1 MPWSNQSGGGG
12 WKGGSGGG
20 GPWGQ
25 GPRGGGG
32 GGGQPPDLE
41 EILKRGQD
49 KMKQA
54 MGGGGGI
61 PGPLLFL
68 ASAVAIAV
76 VAWNA
81 FFFRVNPD
89 ELGVV
94 MRFGEF
100 VRQEPPGLHFRL
112 PYPIEE
118 VELPK
123 VTLLRST
130 QVGFRSAGPCRG
142 WWLHAFK
149 L

>member
-1 MPWSNQSGGGG
+1 MPWSNQSGGG

-20 GPWGQ
+20 GGPWGQ
-25 GPRGGGG
+25 GPGPGRSG

-41 EILKRGQD
+41 EILKRSQD

-54 MGGGGGI
+54 IGGGGGAA
-61 PGPLLFL
+61 GPLLFL
-68 ASAVAIAV
+68 AAAVATAV

-94 MRFGEF
+94 MRFGQF
-100 VRQEPPGLHFRL
+100 VRQEPPGLRFRL

-118 VELPK
+118 VLLPK
-123 VTLLRST
+123 VTQQRVTEIGLRSSPST
-130 QVGFRSAGPCRG
+130 RNIQGSS
-142 WWLHAFK
+142 
-149 L
+149 